1 MIEAG
6 RRQRALPAPPH
17 VVAGSLIE
25 PDSDSA
31 RPWLHLLPD
40 GQRPAIVEARPSE
53 LVVWSSLWPT
63 LPDAQVR
70 FDIRPD
76 GQGTDLTWTLLLAE
90 PLPDDSK
97 LGHLRKRIN
106 QLINANLRYTYGQ

>member
-1 MIEAG
+1 M
-6 RRQRALPAPPH
+6 
-17 VVAGSLIE
+17 
-25 PDSDSA
+25 
-31 RPWLHLLPD
+31 
-40 GQRPAIVEARPSE
+40 
-53 LVVWSSLWPT
+53 WSSLWPSR
-63 LPDAQVR
+63 PDAQVR

-106 QLINANLRYTYGQ
+106 QLIHANPISSIVRWPLPTQLRGSGLILFAELSCQLMTCSTVPAG